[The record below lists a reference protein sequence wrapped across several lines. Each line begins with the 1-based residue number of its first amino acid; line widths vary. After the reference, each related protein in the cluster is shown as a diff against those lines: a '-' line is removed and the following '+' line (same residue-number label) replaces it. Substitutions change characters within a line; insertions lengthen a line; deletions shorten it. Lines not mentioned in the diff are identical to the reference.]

1 MKQIRYFT
9 SVLCKFID
17 VDAESSGDCTRSI
30 VTVGYEIKRAALHQT
45 GRYDDAIQTFETML
59 LKMAHSPDL
68 QIRGEL
74 DPRYRVKI

>member
-1 MKQIRYFT
+1 M
-9 SVLCKFID
+9 S
-17 VDAESSGDCTRSI
+17 TRNHQAIALDPLSPW
-30 VTVGYEIKRAALHQT
+30 GYEIKRAALHQT

-74 DPRYRVKI
+74 DPRYRVKIRFVDLI